1 MQIYYTLLR
10 ILQRNRTSKGVGGG
24 ARYVCVC
31 VCVCVCV
38 LRRKEKERLVFK
50 ESIKRF
56 KELVPTVLGTGKS
69 EIYRAAW

>member
-1 MQIYYTLLR
+1 M
-10 ILQRNRTSKGVGGG
+10 
-24 ARYVCVC
+24 CVC